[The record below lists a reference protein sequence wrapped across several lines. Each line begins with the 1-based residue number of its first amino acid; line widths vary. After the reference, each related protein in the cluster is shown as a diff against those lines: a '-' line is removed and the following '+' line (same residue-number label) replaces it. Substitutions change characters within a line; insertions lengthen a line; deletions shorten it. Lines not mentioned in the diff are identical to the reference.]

1 MAPAVPKKPPREP
14 KVPMRKLNWTKLPDL
29 KVKDTVWE
37 REAVD
42 DREAAALD
50 LAELEAT
57 FGTKAP
63 SAPKGGGDEEDG
75 GGGKGRQSMPKFEKV
90 ALVDP
95 KRAQAISNV
104 MGNLR
109 MMKLDGDMVIDAL
122 KNARLDSLTN
132 ARMPIEMVLSL
143 LQSTMPLPEEVEMLD
158 GYDGDRLLLRDV
170 EQWLYRCKEELP
182 SFDKRT
188 QALVARA
195 SFSTTLH
202 EEMAVMRRVYET
214 AKQIRESDC
223 LTRVLAKTLA
233 LGNYLNG
240 TSRQGGAYGF
250 KLAGLME
257 LTGCKSI
264 DGKMTL
270 LHYLAKTTATQGRGN
285 VPLVEQLK
293 GELSAFDDPVRFE
306 WATVSS
312 EVAKMGKSIKLIKE
326 LVATDKVEAFQE
338 SMSAFLTTAE
348 KEMAELDELADKT
361 NKLCLE
367 LGVWFAEQKVDKEP
381 EKFFSLIGGFVKAL
395 ELADKF
401 NRESKEREEKKR
413 QRALLAASEAEA
425 RKEAA
430 ANAKANPGGAGG
442 LKDATNVKVA
452 NALAGLHAAKPRQTK
467 LVDQVVEGMAVGRV
481 RRHG

>member
-1 MAPAVPKKPPREP
+1 MAMAPAVPKKPPREP

-42 DREAAALD
+42 DREAGLLD
-50 LAELEAT
+50 VAELEAM

-63 SAPKGGGDEEDG
+63 SAPKPEGDE
-75 GGGKGRQSMPKFEKV
+75 GGKGRHSMPKVEKV

-109 MMKLDGDMVIDAL
+109 MMKLDGDMVIGAL
-122 KNARLDSLTN
+122 KNAQLDALTN

-202 EEMAVMRRVYET
+202 EEMAVVRRVYET
-214 AKQIRESDC
+214 AKQVRESDT

-326 LVATDKVEAFQE
+326 LVATDKVAAFQE
-338 SMSAFLTTAE
+338 SMSAFLATAE

-381 EKFFSLIGGFVKAL
+381 EKFFSLLGGFVKAL

-413 QRALLAASEAEA
+413 QRALLAAAEAEA
-425 RKEAA
+425 RKEA
-430 ANAKANPGGAGG
+430 KANPSPAG
-442 LKDATNVKVA
+442 KDATNVKVA
-452 NALAGLHAAKPRQTK
+452 NALAGLGGAKAKPRQTK